1 MKSIVFLLFF
11 IFILP
16 NVFPCGKKEANNP
29 QPLPASSPDI
39 IIIAEEDNI
48 RTENMTKITGRVQ
61 IYGSEPH
68 TFVGIVDERENE
80 YAVYPPEQENEL
92 RRLQGHL
99 IEFTVVFLEKPQ
111 GYGSLFLKG
120 GTVTP
125 VTWEIIR

>member
-1 MKSIVFLLFF
+1 MKVIVFLLFF
-11 IFILP
+11 VFVIP
-16 NVFPCGKKEANNP
+16 GAFPCGKKEKSNA
-29 QPLPASSPDI
+29 QPVSAETVSTEGQGTKNLIKI
-39 IIIAEEDNI
+39 I
-48 RTENMTKITGRVQ
+48 GRVQ

-80 YAVYPPEQENEL
+80 YAVYPPEKENEL

-111 GYGSLFLKG
+111 AYGSLFLKG